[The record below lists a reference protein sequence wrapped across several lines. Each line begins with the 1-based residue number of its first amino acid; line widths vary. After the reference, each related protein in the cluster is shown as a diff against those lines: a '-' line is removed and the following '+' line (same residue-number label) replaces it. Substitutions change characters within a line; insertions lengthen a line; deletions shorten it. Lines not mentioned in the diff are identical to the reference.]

1 MIAGHRR
8 ATLLDAEQRADFL
21 AEEARDA
28 ARLRDLERD
37 ECARACLAAFK
48 ARNFELAAMHG
59 AALAD
64 LTLEGER

>member
-1 MIAGHRR
+1 MIYSHEGL
-8 ATLLDAEQRADFL
+8 TEDERADML
-21 AEEARDA
+21 SEQAADA
-28 ARLRDLERD
+28 ARQHDAELA

>member
-1 MIAGHRR
+1 MIYGHEGLTEDER
-8 ATLLDAEQRADFL
+8 AEVLSEQA
-21 AEEARDA
+21 ADA